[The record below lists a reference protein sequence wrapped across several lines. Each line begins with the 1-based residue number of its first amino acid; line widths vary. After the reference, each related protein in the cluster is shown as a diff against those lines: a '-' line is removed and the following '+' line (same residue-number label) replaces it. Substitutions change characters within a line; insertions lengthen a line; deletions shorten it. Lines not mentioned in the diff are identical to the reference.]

1 MSSTK
6 YTVKRG
12 DYLPQIARRFGFSS
26 WEKIYEHA
34 DNADF
39 RKRRPNPQVIKV
51 GDELFIPDRGDKEVE
66 RATEEMHKF
75 EIKLPPPDVL
85 KIILRD
91 DEGEPFDNEPFTL
104 TVERHVHKGTTTGAG
119 LVEAPLPPGA
129 VKATLALDDMPWLSW
144 ELEVG
149 HLDPLKDDDTDDTVV
164 TGLQARLNNLG
175 FFCGAVDDDH
185 GNKTKAA
192 VMQFQE
198 EVLGREE
205 PDGELDA
212 ETRDR
217 IFNDYGI

>member
-1 MSSTK
+1 
-6 YTVKRG
+6 
-12 DYLPQIARRFGFSS
+12 
-26 WEKIYEHA
+26 
-34 DNADF
+34 
-39 RKRRPNPQVIKV
+39 
-51 GDELFIPDRGDKEVE
+51 
-66 RATEEMHKF
+66 
-75 EIKLPPPDVL
+75 
-85 KIILRD
+85 
-91 DEGEPFDNEPFTL
+91 
-104 TVERHVHKGTTTGAG
+104 
-119 LVEAPLPPGA
+119 
-129 VKATLALDDMPWLSW
+129 MPWLSW